1 MTTPRWATAERKAR
15 LVQLWHRYGN
25 RCLQGH
31 RTCPDPTHYVLR
43 TPKAVHPD
51 GTPRLARVPDR
62 MQRAER
68 PDGSLIL
75 DSKGQPIYYQTY
87 KLVPAPTTELS
98 LERLYDVKSEEAIR
112 YWVSDDAAQRMA
124 QWRVERERIHRDQRV
139 FRQGEFD
146 SLRRQIYRE
155 NQPPYT
161 IVALTVDSLT
171 FRPVA
176 LVRISSTSMCLFVD
190 VGDVIQRGYRKP
202 RRKAIRHGHILPR
215 GTEEAVAAL
224 VQGAVDDWWSKRVR

>member
-15 LVQLWHRYGN
+15 LVQLWRRYGN

-43 TPKAVHPD
+43 TPKPEW
-51 GTPRLARVPDR
+51 ARVPDR

-68 PDGSLIL
+68 PDGTPIL
-75 DSKGQPIYYQTY
+75 DSSGNPIYYQTY

-98 LERLYDVKSEEAIR
+98 LERLYDVKSEGAVR

-124 QWRVERERIHRDQRV
+124 EWRVERERLHRDQRH

-146 SLRRQIYRE
+146 SLRRQIYLE

-176 LVRISSTSMCLFVD
+176 LVKVSSTIIHLFVNLEEPM
-190 VGDVIQRGYRKP
+190 GALSKSA
-202 RRKAIRHGHILPR
+202 RRKARRYGKALPK
-215 GTEEAVAAL
+215 EAAQKAEKAIEAA
-224 VQGAVDDWWSKRVR
+224 VQDWWAKRK

>member
-15 LVQLWHRYGN
+15 LVEFWHRYGN

-43 TPKAVHPD
+43 TPKP
-51 GTPRLARVPDR
+51 GLARVPDR

-68 PDGSLIL
+68 PDGTPIL
-75 DSKGQPIYYQTY
+75 DRGQPIYYQTY

-112 YWVSDDAAQRMA
+112 HWVSDGAAQRA
-124 QWRVERERIHRDQRV
+124 AEWKAERERLHRDQRH
-139 FRQGEFD
+139 FRQGQFD
-146 SLRRQIYRE
+146 SLRRQLYME

-176 LVRISSTSMCLFVD
+176 LVKVSSTIIHLFVD
-190 VGDVIQRGYRKP
+190 LPNPMGGLSKSA
-202 RRKAIRHGHILPR
+202 RRKARRYGKGLP
-215 GTEEAVAAL
+215 EEAVQKAEKAIAAA
-224 VQGAVDDWWSKRVR
+224 VQDWWAKRK